1 MPPKRK
7 PKSQQMPFIIF
18 QAPKKARRDN
28 EILIENIEDDYE
40 DDYDDEDEDYY
51 DELEFEEDGDEE
63 EEDDDDE
70 DDDEEDEEDE
80 EDDEIEI
87 DLEDDEEA
95 FMRLLTGSAFPAKST
110 QSKEE
115 QNNNLKSNK
124 WIDDEFYEETD
135 KFNIDNNIRLKLKV
149 DTQKIY
155 EKKHKLSDDDIE
167 IINNNMPNMGM
178 ILFNEVYNNNRK
190 KSLSK
195 ILNAFDAA
203 IESIYKKKKIVSSDK
218 MQQFYKN
225 IVKNCEKIYKIF
237 KKTILNFKKKEDF
250 DINEFTKDNY
260 DDKLYDKRITSK
272 LMDKYDS
279 VEVNVDTKKSLKNLT
294 TKEKKEYYD
303 KMQTV
308 FDSVKNDKSYYL
320 EILDKEGLDDES
332 KIVILKKIKEMENSD
347 SHDNQKLYTWISK
360 IKAIPFG
367 TVSKMQISKNDKQ
380 KNIQKYLENANKCM
394 EDSIYG
400 HEKVKK
406 ELMRTMGKFI
416 MNGCENGNVIA
427 LEGPPGVGKTE
438 LIKNG
443 LSKAMNLPCAFI
455 PLGGLTDSSYLHGH
469 DYTYTGSDH
478 GKIIDI
484 LRQTKHMN
492 PIIFF
497 DELDKVSKSPKG
509 DEIMNI
515 LIQLTDPTQNKDF
528 QDKYF
533 RGINFDLSKC
543 LVIFSFNN
551 RDSISPILLNRMNII
566 RLESLK
572 ETQKVKIAQ
581 KFLIPSIMKDSKID
595 NFELNLS
602 DKLVSHISSS
612 YTYEGGV
619 RKLKDRL
626 SEIIL
631 EINVRKLSGDKLGG
645 LKIGDKV
652 ELSEDIIDNDL
663 LKDRMKIVRDK
674 KCKEYRVGRVNGMW
688 ANDLGVGGILCIQCD
703 WVPSDKKL
711 SLELTGMQG
720 KVMKESMSVAKTI
733 AWKLIPENIKKG
745 LYDKWKESD
754 SCGIHIHAFDGST
767 QKDGPSAGCL
777 ITLALVSLFTGIKCN
792 PDISMT
798 GEINMNGESKIIGG
812 LDNKFFGAK
821 AEGIKLS
828 LYPEENQR
836 DVDEI
841 LSNNPE
847 LIDDTFQIKS
857 YKNIYEAM
865 GYILESQL
873 EWNQI

>member
-7 PKSQQMPFIIF
+7 PPSQMPIIF
-18 QAPKKARRDN
+18 FPVSKKSKKNNDIVIDN
-28 EILIENIEDDYE
+28 IDEYFDDEEYL
-40 DDYDDEDEDYY
+40 DDEDFF
-51 DELEFEEDGDEE
+51 DELEFEEEDDYDDDDDDDDDDDGEEEE
-63 EEDDDDE
+63 EEDDDS
-70 DDDEEDEEDE
+70 DDS
-80 EDDEIEI
+80 DDSD

-95 FMRLLTGSAFPAKST
+95 YQKIKNQTKKD
-110 QSKEE
+110 KEYT
-115 QNNNLKSNK
+115 LKSNK
-124 WIDDEFYEETD
+124 WINDEFTEEAS
-135 KFNIDNNIRLKLKV
+135 KFNIENNIRLKI
-149 DTQKIY
+149 KINIHSLY
-155 EKKHKLSDDDIE
+155 EKKQKISDDEIE
-167 IINNNMPNMGM
+167 IVNNNMSNIGI
-178 ILFNEVYNNNRK
+178 ILLNNVYENNKK

-195 ILNAFDAA
+195 ILSAFDGVIDG
-203 IESIYKKKKIVSSDK
+203 IEKKKRNSSSDK
-218 MQQFYKN
+218 SHFFYKN
-225 IVKNCEKIYKIF
+225 VMGNCEKIHRKF
-237 KKTILNFKKKEDF
+237 KSQILSNKKKEDF
-250 DINEFTKDNY
+250 DFNEFIKDNY
-260 DDKLYDKRITSK
+260 DSELYDKRITTK
-272 LMDKYDS
+272 LLNKYDS
-279 VEVNVDTKKSLKNLT
+279 VEVDMDTKKSLKKLST
-294 TKEKKEYYD
+294 EEKKQYYD
-303 KMQTV
+303 KMETV
-308 FDSVKNDKSYYL
+308 LDSVKNDKSYYL

-332 KIVILKKIKEMENSD
+332 KVVILKKIKEMENAD

-360 IKAIPFG
+360 IKSIPFG
-367 TVSKMQISKNDKQ
+367 TVSKMQVSKNDKQ
-380 KNIQKYLENANKCM
+380 KNIQKFLENASKCM
-394 EDSIYG
+394 EDSISG
-400 HEKVKK
+400 HDKVKK
-406 ELMRTMGKFI
+406 ELMRTMGKFV
-416 MNGCENGNVIA
+416 MNNCENGNVIA

-455 PLGGLTDSSYLHGH
+455 PLGGLTDSAYLHGH

-484 LRQTKHMN
+484 LKQTKHMN

-497 DELDKVSKSPKG
+497 DELDKVSKCHKG

-543 LVIFSFNN
+543 LVIFSFNSREN
-551 RDSISPILLNRMNII
+551 ISPILLNRMNII

-595 NFELNLS
+595 NFELDLS
-602 DKLVSHISSS
+602 DELIRHISSS

-626 SEIIL
+626 TEIIL
-631 EINVRKLSGDKLGG
+631 EINVRKLMGQ
-645 LKIGDKV
+645 KIGNAKIGNKV
-652 ELSEDIIDNDL
+652 VLTEDIVDNDL
-663 LKDRMKIVRDK
+663 LKDRMKITHDK
-674 KCKEYRVGRVNGMW
+674 KCKEYKVGRVNGMW
-688 ANDLGVGGILCIQCD
+688 ANDLGVGGILSIQCD
-703 WVPSDKKL
+703 WVPSEKKL

-745 LYDKWKESD
+745 LYEKWKESD

-767 QKDGPSAGCL
+767 PKDGPSAGIIL
-777 ITLALVSLFTGIKCN
+777 TLALVSLFTGIKCN
-792 PDISMT
+792 PDISTT

-841 LSNNPE
+841 LANHPD
-847 LIDDTFQIKS
+847 LIDDTYQIKS

-865 GYILESQL
+865 DHILESQL
-873 EWNQI
+873 DWNLI